1 MTSVQNEWKLTAE
14 LAQLDLD
21 GNEQPRLAREAER
34 MRELFQTMADADV
47 DNLEPTTHSS
57 CAGSPVREDAA
68 VPFDDVDALIEA
80 SPEAEDEYFL
90 IPNVL

>member
-1 MTSVQNEWKLTAE
+1 MTSVQDEWKLTAE
-14 LAQLDLD
+14 LARLDLD
-21 GNEQPRLAREAER
+21 ENEQQRLAREAER

-47 DNLEPTTHSS
+47 EDLEPTTHSN
-57 CAGSPVREDAA
+57 CAGSRVREDSA
-68 VPFDDVDALIEA
+68 VPFDDTDALIEA